1 MTQTDLSAKLHTSYQ
16 TISNYERE
24 QRFCD
29 FNTLVRISVLFDI
42 SIDDLL
48 KKKLY

>member
-1 MTQTDLSAKLHTSYQ
+1 MTQTDLSAKLHTSHQ